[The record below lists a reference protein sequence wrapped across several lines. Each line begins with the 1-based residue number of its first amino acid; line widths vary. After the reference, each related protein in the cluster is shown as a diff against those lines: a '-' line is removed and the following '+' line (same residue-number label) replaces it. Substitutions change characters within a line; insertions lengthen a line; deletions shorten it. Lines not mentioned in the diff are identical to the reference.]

1 MPSGMWI
8 RAWARKLVVQHLA
21 QHLRPGCS
29 SLQGPQLGTSGL
41 LSIVQDITYPGR
53 LHHQGAQGGIKAGE
67 GEAEASGVSFEEE
80 SEEEEDHR
88 KDSCRRGGDLL

>member
-1 MPSGMWI
+1 MDKGLGQETGGAAPGSTPK
-8 RAWARKLVVQHLA
+8 ARLQLA
-21 QHLRPGCS
+21 P
-29 SLQGPQLGTSGL
+29 GPQLGTSGL